1 MKLPRDAR
9 RVGWM
14 ERQIM
19 REPFE
24 APGEP
29 DDDALEE
36 ELTGAVWGRHETR
49 VLPEWQGLRLDR
61 ALVLW
66 QPSVSRSHL
75 KQLVEDG
82 ALALDGEACRLP
94 ARKLR
99 SGQKLA
105 LELRPPEAM
114 LAFVPEPMALPIVH
128 EDAELLVLDKP
139 AGLVVH
145 PAGRQ
150 LAGHLDEWTAGA
162 PRSGCDPAARRHRAP
177 PGQGHQWLDGGGQD
191 AACLRTPGGS
201 TGSARDASRI
211 PGALARGAWGE
222 ARRIDLPVGRDA
234 RQRVR
239 MGVVPEARG
248 GKPAQTDVEALA
260 QHPRASLLHC
270 RLHTGRTH
278 QIRVHCAAAGHPLF
292 GDALYGGPALAGAEP
307 AGPARGAA
315 DACAPRQ
322 RCSLPMDGRAA
333 DRSARG
339 GQGVGF
345 ARP

>member
-1 MKLPRDAR
+1 
-9 RVGWM
+9 
-14 ERQIM
+14 M

-145 PAGRQ
+145 PAAGNWQGTLMNGLLAHHEAAATLPRAGIVHRLDKDTSGLMVVAKTLRAYERLVAQ
-150 LAGHLDEWTAGA
+150 LA
-162 PRSGCDPAARRHRAP
+162 AREVRREY
-177 PGQGHQWLDGGGQD
+177 L
-191 AACLRTPGGS
+191 
-201 TGSARDASRI
+201 
-211 PGALARGAWGE
+211 ALARGAWGE
-222 ARRIDLPVGRDA
+222 ARRIDLPVGRDP

-292 GDALYGGPALAGAEP
+292 GDALYGGPALPGLNRQALHAARLTLAHPGSGAACQWTAEP
-307 AGPARGAA
+307 PTDLLEAAKALDLPGPRM
-315 DACAPRQ
+315 P
-322 RCSLPMDGRAA
+322 P
-333 DRSARG
+333 
-339 GQGVGF
+339 QGV
-345 ARP
+345 